1 MATQARPFEKSALN
15 KARGT
20 CVLLACLLIPLGGWM
35 FFAAAAQ
42 GHIRETHGMVALLE
56 GVYQVSAGR
65 SARYVHGSRAGCGD
79 GDFCGQYEYSILAT
93 YEGSAEYRV
102 YPSWFQ
108 PALPRWFAT
117 EGENVYFWYT
127 SGPLVDSEVVA
138 ITIGGRMY
146 LTDGYTHP
154 LPHLLETAG
163 LAAVLFAPGVALGWL
178 GVFLPQV
185 AMRHPRLA
193 EFFQLNRVPS
203 QRHHKTTPMPLVRPV
218 PRQARKAIPR
228 RARR

>member
-1 MATQARPFEKSALN
+1 MATQVRLFEKRALN
-15 KARGT
+15 KAQGM

-42 GHIRETHGMVALLE
+42 GHIRAAHGTVALLE
-56 GVYQVSAGR
+56 GVYSVGSGR
-65 SARYVHGSRAGCGD
+65 GARYVHGSRAGCGD
-79 GDFCGQYEYSILAT
+79 GDFCGQYEYSIMAT
-93 YEGSAEYRV
+93 YEDPVEYRI

-108 PALPRWFAT
+108 PALPRWFAA
-117 EGENVYFWYT
+117 EGKNVHFWYT
-127 SGPLVDSEVVA
+127 SAPLVDSEIVA
-138 ITIGGRMY
+138 ITIGDRTY

-154 LPHLLETAG
+154 LSHLLETAG

-178 GVFLPQV
+178 GIFLPRI
-185 AMRHPRLA
+185 ALRHPRLA

-203 QRHHKTTPMPLVRPV
+203 QRHHKTPPARLARPV
-218 PRQARKAIPR
+218 RRGVPKAIPR